1 MKFQSI
7 DFKKGIEHL
16 RKTDKKLAKIIKEYP
31 EPKINKTKLYFQSL
45 VRNIIYQQL
54 STKSAF
60 AIHSRFKKLFSSPR
74 INPKDV
80 ISISINN
87 LKEIGLSRQK
97 INYIH
102 ILANEWPAISKKFA
116 DIDSL
121 DDNTIG
127 TELMK
132 VKGIGQWTV
141 DMFLIFSLA
150 RPDVFPT
157 GDLVIQKGYA
167 KLYNMKNLPKKDEML
182 KGSQKW
188 KPYRTLACLYLW
200 EIIDGPFEW

>member
-1 MKFQSI
+1 MYLCNS
-7 DFKKGIEHL
+7 
-16 RKTDKKLAKIIKEYP
+16 DKQLEKIIKEYP
-31 EPKINKTKLYFQSL
+31 EPKISKSKFHFQSL
-45 VRNIIYQQL
+45 VRNIVYQQL

-60 AIHSRFKKLFSSPR
+60 AIHSRLKKLFSSQI

-80 ISISINN
+80 IDMPIGN
-87 LKEIGLSRQK
+87 LKDIGLSKQK
-97 INYIH
+97 IKYIH
-102 ILANEWPAISKKFA
+102 ILAKEWPMIDKKFA
-116 DIDSL
+116 DIESL
-121 DDNTIG
+121 DDNYIG
-127 TELMK
+127 RELMK

-167 KLYNMKNLPKKDEML
+167 KLYNMKNLPNKDEML
-182 KGSQKW
+182 KGSEKW

>member
-1 MKFQSI
+1 
-7 DFKKGIEHL
+7 
-16 RKTDKKLAKIIKEYP
+16 
-31 EPKINKTKLYFQSL
+31 
-45 VRNIIYQQL
+45 
-54 STKSAF
+54 
-60 AIHSRFKKLFSSPR
+60 
-74 INPKDV
+74 
-80 ISISINN
+80 
-87 LKEIGLSRQK
+87 
-97 INYIH
+97 
-102 ILANEWPAISKKFA
+102 
-116 DIDSL
+116 
-121 DDNTIG
+121 
-127 TELMK
+127 MK

-182 KGSQKW
+182 KGSQRW